1 MHINGFSEKFPI
13 EWYAYH
19 VHLAIFHIFDPKMTC
34 FDGFYPNLT
43 SGDLG
48 KVMIYTFSESAEK
61 MLSIDM
67 YMKGYLTPTKSF
79 SMDFSDINGQ
89 KTHLTS
95 INHI

>member
-1 MHINGFSEKFPI
+1 M
-13 EWYAYH
+13 
-19 VHLAIFHIFDPKMTC
+19 HLAIFPIFDPKMPC

-79 SMDFSDINGQ
+79 SKDFSDINGQ
-89 KTHLTS
+89 KTLLTS
-95 INHI
+95 INPIVP